1 MNEPGAPV
9 PEDSRQDRDFAATG
23 DELRE
28 TSATAA
34 IVIDIATQPSST
46 AAPPKP
52 DPWAHRRGE
61 PRLFAFLWTIY
72 LLVAVGGSLL
82 WLSRSTVISTSTYGP
97 AARIMLLVV
106 AAGATVLWPMVRLS
120 QASPRGS
127 GVRAAL
133 ADVVVVLFPMQ
144 MILWPLVMLA
154 QWPLGIVGAL
164 ALMSTLWVLLTG
176 GIIAI
181 GTSGPSARQPQD
193 RGLAERAGWM
203 TLCIVL
209 VSAAPTVALAR
220 RAVSGPD
227 SQLPAW
233 VPMLS
238 PFTAVPALTGQGFS
252 GPQRPVSTEQWRALT
267 TVALPAAAAW
277 GLAVVRRRANR
288 GRGLGESGRGMGG
301 LSTVSGLD

>member
-1 MNEPGAPV
+1 MNEP
-9 PEDSRQDRDFAATG
+9 
-23 DELRE
+23 
-28 TSATAA
+28 
-34 IVIDIATQPSST
+34 
-46 AAPPKP
+46 AAPDPGEP
-52 DPWAHRRGE
+52 SALAGRDALSDAIDSDLEDPFTASAARPLRSRHEHDPWAHRRGE

-72 LLVAVGGSLL
+72 LLIAVGGSLL

-127 GVRAAL
+127 AVRAAL

-164 ALMSTLWVLLTG
+164 ALMCTLWVLLTG
-176 GIIAI
+176 GLIAI
-181 GTSGPSARQPQD
+181 GTSGGRAARAPSSRD
-193 RGLAERAGWM
+193 LFVRAIWM
-203 TLCIVL
+203 AVCITI
-209 VSAAPTVALAR
+209 VSAAPTAALAR
-220 RAVSGPD
+220 RALSGPEA
-227 SQLPAW
+227 QVAAW

-252 GPQRPVSTEQWRALT
+252 GPQHPVSSTQWQGLSAI
-267 TVALPAAAAW
+267 ALPAAIAW
-277 GLAVVRRRANR
+277 ALAILRRRARPGGPNR
-288 GRGLGESGRGMGG
+288 ETGPGG
-301 LSTVSGLD
+301 GGVEPLSGLD